1 MANNFSKMATL
12 TASLLMLSCDV
23 KIKKNEDFE
32 LGNLLKPKTKVEETV
47 KLEKAE
53 VKTIEEDN
61 DETFERVIRRD
72 IEKIHVIMKEEPEK
86 LLLILRSIWKDEYT
100 KGSHSNSIES
110 SLGRML
116 YDKSIEQA
124 VKGFS
129 EGLEMQAKKI
139 KVKLSKSEVDEL
151 MKLVL
156 LAIPESHWNNLK
168 SHAGALGTYQF
179 IKDTAK
185 SYNLISKGVD
195 KRGDVYESSKA
206 AGRLLLDN
214 YIIFNRSID
223 LALATYNSG
232 KPWDYRTEVGRKN
245 VTYEGYIKYLSKEVE
260 KDLKRAESGIV
271 FVGRNDTVGKILRR
285 VGVSPTQK
293 AIDDFCSH
301 NNINPKRI
309 RSGMKLKVPV
319 NYMENAKVNIS
330 NALASNIV
338 ENVNY
343 PPKFYAVLE
352 VISEKYP
359 EVLNYVSGDVSY
371 DSLQKD
377 LLAKD
382 IQINEI
388 KSLNTDKSL
397 SKKDDMY
404 VHVVKKNEN
413 VSNILRSKNIPPTH
427 DNIKKLN
434 CGGNCDRIRVG
445 DKIHIPKSLMN
456 KNKSHVKN
464 NKTKLK
470 N

>member
-1 MANNFSKMATL
+1 MVNTFSKIATL
-12 TASLLMLSCDV
+12 TASLALLSCDV

-32 LGNLLKPKTKVEETV
+32 LNNLLKPKMKVEEKV
-47 KLEKAE
+47 NVEKAQVVE
-53 VKTIEEDN
+53 INEDS
-61 DETFERVIRRD
+61 DETFEKAIRRD

-86 LLLILRSIWKDEYT
+86 LPLILRSIWKDEYT
-100 KGSHSNSIES
+100 KGSHTNSIES

-124 VKGFS
+124 IKGFS
-129 EGLEMQAKKI
+129 EGIEIQSKKLNI
-139 KVKLSKSEVDEL
+139 KLSKSEVDEL

-168 SHAGALGTYQF
+168 SHAGAKGTYQF
-179 IKDTAK
+179 MKNTAK
-185 SYNLISKGVD
+185 SYNLISKGID
-195 KRGDVYESSKA
+195 KRGDVYESAKA

-214 YIIFNRSID
+214 YIIFNRSVD

-245 VTYEGYIKYLSKEVE
+245 VTYDGYIKYLSKEVE

-293 AIDDFCSH
+293 AIDDFCSY
-301 NNINPKRI
+301 NKINPKRI
-309 RSGMKLKVPV
+309 RSGMKLKVPAK
-319 NYMENAKVNIS
+319 YMENAKGNIS

-343 PPKFYAVLE
+343 PPKFYAVLDI
-352 VISEKYP
+352 ISEKYP
-359 EVLNYVSGDVSY
+359 EVLQYVSGDVSY

-377 LLAKD
+377 LLAKG
-382 IQINEI
+382 IEINEI
-388 KSLNTDKSL
+388 RSLNTENKSD
-397 SKKDDMY
+397 KKDDMY

-413 VSNILRSKNIPPTH
+413 VTNILRSKNVPPTY

-445 DKIHIPKSLMN
+445 DKIHIPKSLIN
-456 KNKSHVKN
+456 KNKPQLKN